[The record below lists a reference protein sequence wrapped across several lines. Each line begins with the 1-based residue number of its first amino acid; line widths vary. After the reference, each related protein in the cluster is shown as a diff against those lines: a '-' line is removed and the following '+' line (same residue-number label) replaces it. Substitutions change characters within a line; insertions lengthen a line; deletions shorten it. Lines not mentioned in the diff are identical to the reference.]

1 MTGVRIAADTRAQ
14 LVSVEVVGAWLTKT
28 DYKIRDIQTTG
39 NQINV
44 IIIGHGDPPAF
55 ADLVA
60 GLNGKL
66 QRPVKV
72 NLDIIPA
79 TSMSAP

>member
-1 MTGVRIAADTRAQ
+1 
-14 LVSVEVVGAWLTKT
+14 VS
-28 DYKIRDIQTTG
+28 
-39 NQINV
+39 NV
-44 IIIGHGDPPAF
+44 IIIGHGEPPVF

-79 TSMSAP
+79 TSMTAP

>member
-1 MTGVRIAADTRAQ
+1 MSPARKANSFLLSQNGV
-14 LVSVEVVGAWLTKT
+14 
-28 DYKIRDIQTTG
+28 
-39 NQINV
+39 
-44 IIIGHGDPPAF
+44 GHGDPPAF

-60 GLNGKL
+60 NLNGKL

-79 TSMSAP
+79 TSLTAP